1 MTPET
6 QQLLMFIAAGFA
18 AQLIDGSLGMAYG
31 VTASSL
37 LLSLGLP
44 PATVSATVHAA
55 ECFATGASAAS
66 HHIFGNVRRK
76 LFTKLV
82 YPGMAGAVIGAYIL
96 TQLDGDMIKPW
107 IAGYL
112 MLMGGVIILKA
123 FKKVPATQVRKHVR
137 PLGFIGAFIDTIG
150 GGGWGPIVA
159 SNLVARGND
168 VRETVGSVNAA
179 EFFVTLAGSVTF
191 FLTIGITNYQAIV
204 GLAIGGVLAAP
215 LAAYLCKRVPVKPF
229 MIAVGVLVILV
240 SARTICKTLG
250 WI

>member
-1 MTPET
+1 MSPET
-6 QQLLMFIAAGFA
+6 QQLLMFIAAGFT

-31 VTASSL
+31 VTASSM

-66 HHIFGNVRRK
+66 HHIFGNVKRK

-96 TQLDGDMIKPW
+96 TQLDGEMIKPW

-112 MLMGGVIILKA
+112 MIMGGIIILKA
-123 FKKVPATQVRKHVR
+123 FKKVPTKEVRKHVR

-191 FLTIGITNYQAIV
+191 FVTIGITNYQAIV

-229 MIAVGVLVILV
+229 MVAVGVLVILV
-240 SARTICKTLG
+240 SMRTIAKTLG

>member
-1 MTPET
+1 MSPET

-44 PATVSATVHAA
+44 PAPDSATVHAA

-66 HHIFGNVRRK
+66 HHIFGNVKRK

-96 TQLDGDMIKPW
+96 TRLDGEMIKPW

-112 MLMGGVIILKA
+112 MIMGGIIILKA
-123 FKKVPATQVRKHVR
+123 FKKVPTKEVRKHVR

-191 FLTIGITNYQAIV
+191 FVTIGITNYQAIV

-229 MIAVGVLVILV
+229 MVAVGVLVMLV
-240 SARTICKTLG
+240 SMRTIAKTLG

>member
-1 MTPET
+1 MVTSE
-6 QQLLMFIAAGFA
+6 LILFIGAGFV

-44 PATVSATVHAA
+44 PASVSATVHAA

-66 HHIFGNVRRK
+66 HHIFGNVKKK
-76 LFTKLV
+76 LFKKLV

-96 TQLDGDMIKPW
+96 TQLDGEKIKPY

-112 MLMGGVIILKA
+112 LVMGAIIILKA
-123 FKKVPATQVRKHVR
+123 FKKIPPKEVTKHVR
-137 PLGFIGAFIDTIG
+137 PLGFFGAFIDTIG

-168 VRETVGSVNAA
+168 PRETVGSVNAA

-191 FLTIGITNYQAIV
+191 FLTIGITNYEAIV

-215 LAAYLCKRVPVKPF
+215 IAAYLCKRIPIKPF
-229 MIAVGVLVILV
+229 MVGVGVLVILV
-240 SARTICKTLG
+240 SLRTIFKAVG
-250 WI
+250 WL

>member
-1 MTPET
+1 MSPET

-66 HHIFGNVRRK
+66 HHIFGNVKRK

-112 MLMGGVIILKA
+112 MLMGGIIILKA
-123 FKKVPATQVRKHVR
+123 FKKMPVTEVRKHVR
-137 PLGFIGAFIDTIG
+137 PLGFFGAFIDTIG

-159 SNLVARGND
+159 SNLIARGND
-168 VRETVGSVNAA
+168 VRQTVGSVNAA

-215 LAAYLCKRVPVKPF
+215 LAAYLCKRIPVKPF
-229 MIAVGVLVILV
+229 MILVGVLVIIV